1 MATPSAAP
9 PVTFS
14 TFVISLAHSALAGMG
29 QADPAD
35 AGHGGTAD
43 VELAAHTLQ
52 LLDLL
57 AEKTKGNLEGDEER
71 LLDAVRSEI
80 RSKLR

>member
-1 MATPSAAP
+1 VATSSAAP

-29 QADPAD
+29 QADSAD
-35 AGHGGTAD
+35 AGHGGGAHG
-43 VELAAHTLQ
+43 ELAAHTLQ

-57 AEKTKGNLEGDEER
+57 AEKTKGNLDGEEER
-71 LLDAVRSEI
+71 LLEAVRTEI